1 MSSLAGGLTA
11 GWSPVRLRLLVGG
24 LAVAGV
30 TLFGA
35 ATWGVVQTLTGDQAS
50 PAVDGGSPQVVSDVI
65 EPGRGSVTLALP
77 AELAVDAG
85 SAMTLPAATATGPGG
100 VPSGFPRT
108 PEGAVAQLAALDQAV
123 LEGMSIPEAIATAR
137 VWIAPGGPSPEDW
150 SVVRGLEA
158 LLTTAQQPAQ
168 GSALQL
174 ELTAAMAKFET
185 DPTDLQAG
193 DSVVACV
200 DFVLAL
206 LGVAT
211 EQIAAADCQRMTWID
226 GRWVIAAGPEEP
238 SPASVWPGTP
248 ESLAAGW
255 RWVVSPDE

>member
-1 MSSLAGGLTA
+1 MSSLNGGLTA
-11 GWSPVRLRLLVGG
+11 SWSPVRLRLLVGG
-24 LAVAGV
+24 LAVAGAAV
-30 TLFGA
+30 FGV
-35 ATWGVVQTLTGDQAS
+35 ATWGAVQTLNGDEASLAVGGAS
-50 PAVDGGSPQVVSDVI
+50 PPVESDVI

-85 SAMTLPAATATGPGG
+85 EALTLPAATGTDPGG

-137 VWIAPGGPSPEDW
+137 AWIAPGGPAPEDW

-174 ELTAAMAKFET
+174 ELTAAMAKVET
-185 DPTDLQAG
+185 IPTTSQRD
-193 DSVVACV
+193 VEVRACI

-211 EQIAAADCQRMTWID
+211 EQIAAADSQRMTWID

-255 RWVVSPDE
+255 RLRSEGR